1 MKTKLSQMKFLSLS
15 ILLLPI
21 FCRAQSVWKYSEHID
36 QKTSKSIYVATLTS
50 SNKLNFKFP
59 YDGGQAGIIEV
70 DNINGHNQVLLSVTK
85 GQFAT
90 GENGMNI
97 TIKFDDKKP
106 KMFRCG
112 NMPSGQSDEIY
123 IDADKRFI
131 TKVKQAKVILIQAA
145 FYDEVDKVIEFDVS
159 GFDWN
164 H

>member
-21 FCRAQSVWKYSEHID
+21 FCRAQSTWKYSESINK
-36 QKTSKSIYVATLTS
+36 KTSKPVYAATIAS
-50 SNKLNFKFP
+50 ANKLDFKFP
-59 YDGGQAGIIEV
+59 YDGGQTAIIEV
-70 DNINGHNQVLLSVTK
+70 DNIDGHNQVLLSVTK
-85 GQFAT
+85 GQFDT
-90 GENGMNI
+90 NENGMNI
-97 TIKFDDKKP
+97 TIRFDDKKP
-106 KMFRCG
+106 EMFRCG

-123 IDADKRFI
+123 IDADKKFI